1 MPAHRPA
8 DVAAL
13 RATPLQE
20 ALERLGYHVRTDRD
34 YRPRTCSTTVRVIV
48 EAVDRPRVFE
58 LLITGPKWWDLR
70 AGVGG
75 GGAID
80 LVMHVE
86 SMPYRDAVLALRRRR
101 P

>member
-13 RATPLQE
+13 RATPLTE
-20 ALERLGYHVRTDRD
+20 ALELLGYHVQLDRD
-34 YRPRTCSTTVRVIV
+34 YRPRSCADTVRVIA
-48 EAVDRPRVFE
+48 EATNRPLVFE

-70 AGVGG
+70 AGMGG

-86 SMPYRDAVLALRRRR
+86 SMPYRNAVRALRRRR